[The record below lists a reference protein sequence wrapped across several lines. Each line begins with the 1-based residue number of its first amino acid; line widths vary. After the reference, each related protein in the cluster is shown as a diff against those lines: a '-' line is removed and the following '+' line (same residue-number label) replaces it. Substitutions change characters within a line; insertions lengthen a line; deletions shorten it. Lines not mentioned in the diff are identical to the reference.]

1 LNIRYTHPEK
11 LGTNEYNCSKCG
23 KTGQEATKQL
33 SMKVLP
39 PVLSFQLKVYWI
51 VPFLLRLL
59 KY

>member
-1 LNIRYTHPEK
+1 MDEKNDGPNSLADCLDRYTHPEK

-39 PVLSFQLKVYWI
+39 PVLSFQLKV
-51 VPFLLRLL
+51 
-59 KY
+59 